1 MECADLVIEI
11 PSNSG
16 QANAFYRL
24 NYDPPFGSPPPN
36 TTIASRDVGDEIQF
50 SQGLP
55 GTRYNF
61 WLYYTNETHNDWL
74 TWTVSITTGKSLF
87 TPFNDKVLIDDVFSI
102 SSGSTVQSVGGS
114 AHGQDSPGQL
124 ESTHPRQ
131 LLVLQAEDN
140 WTL

>member
-1 MECADLVIEI
+1 MIEI

-24 NYDPPFGSPPPN
+24 NYDPPKGSPPPN

-61 WLYYTNETHNDWL
+61 WLYYTNETLNDWL
-74 TWTVSITTGKSLF
+74 TWTVSITTGGF
-87 TPFNDKVLIDDVFSI
+87 V
-102 SSGSTVQSVGGS
+102 
-114 AHGQDSPGQL
+114 
-124 ESTHPRQ
+124 
-131 LLVLQAEDN
+131 
-140 WTL
+140 

>member
-1 MECADLVIEI
+1 MRLSASLLSPSLQLAECADLVIEI

-74 TWTVSITTGKSLF
+74 TWAVSITTGKKKREQMGKLNQRMF
-87 TPFNDKVLIDDVFSI
+87 K
-102 SSGSTVQSVGGS
+102 
-114 AHGQDSPGQL
+114 
-124 ESTHPRQ
+124 
-131 LLVLQAEDN
+131 
-140 WTL
+140 

>member
-16 QANAFYRL
+16 QAGAFYRL
-24 NYDPPFGSPPPN
+24 NYDPPFGLPPPN

-61 WLYYTNETHNDWL
+61 WLYYTNDTHKDWL
-74 TWTVSITTGKSLF
+74 TWTVSITTGELF
-87 TPFNDKVLIDDVFSI
+87 TPRERLIRGFECC
-102 SSGSTVQSVGGS
+102 
-114 AHGQDSPGQL
+114 QL
-124 ESTHPRQ
+124 T
-131 LLVLQAEDN
+131 
-140 WTL
+140 